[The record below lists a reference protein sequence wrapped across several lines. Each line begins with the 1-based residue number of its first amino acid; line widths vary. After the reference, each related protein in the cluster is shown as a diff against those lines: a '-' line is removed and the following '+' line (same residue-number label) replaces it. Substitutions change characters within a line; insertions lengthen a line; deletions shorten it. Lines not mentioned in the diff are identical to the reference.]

1 MTAHRIEGIIGDT
14 GNTAA
19 ALSAYLAQHP
29 SGANVVINSP
39 GGCAFEGSAMLAELE
54 RHGAA
59 TVTMQGVVAS
69 AASLIAMGGREIVM
83 HRDCVLMIHDPS
95 SLSFGTADRHRQTA
109 ATLDMLS
116 DTYARAYARATG
128 NTFARV
134 KAWMAAETWLDADEA
149 LALNFCDRIEGDG
162 QPVAVAQFDF
172 TRFQHAPA
180 SLVRMARANGWATA
194 SPDTGKKET
203 TDA

>member
-1 MTAHRIEGIIGDT
+1 MTAYRIEGIIADT

-19 ALSAYLAQHP
+19 ALSAYLAQNP

-109 ATLDMLS
+109 ATLDKLS
-116 DTYARAYARATG
+116 DTYARATG
-128 NTFARV
+128 HPVARV
-134 KAWMAAETWLDADEA
+134 KAWLQAETWLDADEA